1 MRSISDRNKNRNK
14 LIVSCWSSNL
24 KANFRLVLKPKWNIL
39 SCHTF
44 EKMRSISDRN
54 KNRNKIYLWRIPA
67 TLLKSAIRFIVIW
80 PRAKIS
86 PAYLHLQVSLNPS
99 VAKIIFLN
107 HIDRT
112 KDSLF
117 LKFHAST
124 RLRNEIYF
132 VMLKSIFGI
141 FF

>member
-117 LKFHAST
+117 FEISCLNST
-124 RLRNEIYF
+124 AERNLFCDVEINF
-132 VMLKSIFGI
+132 WI